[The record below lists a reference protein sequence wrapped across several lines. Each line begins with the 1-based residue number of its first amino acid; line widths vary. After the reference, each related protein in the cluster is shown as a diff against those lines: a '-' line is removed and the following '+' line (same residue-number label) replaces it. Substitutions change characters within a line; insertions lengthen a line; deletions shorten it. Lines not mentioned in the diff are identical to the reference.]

1 MKLNWWQRIL
11 VNAVIFLAL
20 AGLISGFYVE
30 SIFVAIG
37 ASLVLGL
44 LNVFI
49 KPILVLLS
57 LPITILTFGFFSVI
71 INALIL
77 NLTSVFV
84 GSGFQFSSF
93 GTALLVT
100 ILMSFVNAVLSTWL
114 FDK

>member
-1 MKLNWWQRIL
+1 MRLNWWQRIL

>member
-1 MKLNWWQRIL
+1 MRLKWWQRIL

-44 LNVFI
+44 LNLFI

-57 LPITILTFGFFSVI
+57 LPITILTFGLFSVI
-71 INALIL
+71 INAIIL
-77 NLTSVFV
+77 NLTSTFV
-84 GSGFQFSSF
+84 GSGFNFSSF
-93 GTALLVT
+93 WVTLLVA
-100 ILMSFVNAVLSTWL
+100 ISMSLVNSVLNTWL
-114 FDK
+114 FDR